1 MEEDRCR
8 MWRWCKRE
16 SRETVRSST
25 GDPPQTL
32 ATGSLDRLRRP
43 VLSLGGRLWCM
54 SALESSTLNTQQ
66 WVFPPWLFQNTG
78 FITQGQVSSVV
89 TRTENSFWW
98 LICLPKAYHI
108 ISYHIISYHMPPS
121 LSCKSLETQNA
132 GNGENGNKRSNAR
145 TLHPVLPDYH
155 EALLNSPER
164 PFPPHPD
171 CLGCCITN

>member
-1 MEEDRCR
+1 

-32 ATGSLDRLRRP
+32 ATGSLDRLRLP

-108 ISYHIISYHMPPS
+108 ISYHIISYASLSKLQKLRDSECREWRKWEQKIKCKDPPS
-121 LSCKSLETQNA
+121 CTPWLSWSSSEFSRAAFPTTPWLP
-132 GNGENGNKRSNAR
+132 RL
-145 TLHPVLPDYH
+145 LHHKL
-155 EALLNSPER
+155 AAWAWTS
-164 PFPPHPD
+164 
-171 CLGCCITN
+171 